1 MSQRQDWTKW
11 DFGSWLTSSIS
22 NREQQNSFKA
32 PFHCA
37 FCLFL
42 ALFVSVINPQYLLFS
57 WYSCSLCIY
66 NINLCIFTLFPS
78 LSKSSVRYPLF
89 TNPRYDTRKLLASLA
104 DFLQTN
110 LENEEY
116 LKTKWI
122 CLENQRTTHLHF
134 RLFLNKFQSNK

>member
-11 DFGSWLTSSIS
+11 GLGSWLTSSIS

-66 NINLCIFTLFPS
+66 NINFCIFILFVTLILSFPYPRYDTS
-78 LSKSSVRYPLF
+78 LSKFSVRYPLF
-89 TNPRYDTRKLLASLA
+89 TNPRYDALFSQILGTIPKNCWLIWQI
-104 DFLQTN
+104 FYKQTWKMKN
-110 LENEEY
+110 
-116 LKTKWI
+116 I
-122 CLENQRTTHLHF
+122 
-134 RLFLNKFQSNK
+134 